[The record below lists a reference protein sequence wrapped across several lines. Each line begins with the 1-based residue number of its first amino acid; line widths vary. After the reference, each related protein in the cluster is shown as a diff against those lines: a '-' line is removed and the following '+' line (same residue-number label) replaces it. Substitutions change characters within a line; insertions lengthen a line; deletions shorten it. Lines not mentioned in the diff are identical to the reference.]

1 MSTPLPKE
9 FQELQ
14 PFVADWAL
22 ATRAERFK
30 RRHTGNM
37 EEIRAY
43 YDVIMPRVQDIVA
56 HLNQFPLDAIPE
68 DSKPLLHMSLSAVE
82 IARCVEIWDAPDNN
96 AFDPNRTI
104 IDL

>member
-1 MSTPLPKE
+1 MSAPLPQE
-9 FQELQ
+9 FKELQ

-43 YDVIMPRVQDIVA
+43 YDVIIPRVQDIVT
-56 HLNQFPLDAIPE
+56 HLDQFPLDAIPE
-68 DSKPLLHMSLSAVE
+68 ASQPLLYMSLSAVE
-82 IARCVEIWDAPDNN
+82 IARSVEIWDAPDNG